1 MGNLIGPDI
10 QNSIFAH
17 VLHVLLLGGVA
28 VCGWQAIAA
37 LVRKPT
43 RVGKALR
50 KAVYGAWLG
59 VLFMLLTQ
67 PNPLPYARA
76 AGTIA
81 LVLIALWVWDRISAP
96 GKSEELLGSGAAREF
111 AREEGLAREG
121 VGVRRD

>member
-1 MGNLIGPDI
+1 MGDLIGPDI
-10 QNSIFAH
+10 RNSIFAH
-17 VLHVLLLGGVA
+17 ILHVLLIGGVV
-28 VCGWQAIAA
+28 VCGWQAITA

-111 AREEGLAREG
+111 GAEVETSRDVVGIRRE
-121 VGVRRD
+121 